1 MKLKKKSL
9 AMING
14 EECVL
19 RDGLGLNRQL
29 LMRKISLLS
38 KFQPKQLT
46 LPRKAFLKWRTD

>member
-9 AMING
+9 VMMNG

-19 RDGLGLNRQL
+19 KDGLGLNSQS

-38 KFQPKQLT
+38 KFQLKLLT
-46 LPRKAFLKWRTD
+46 LPRKDF